1 MSICTG
7 LKQQA
12 GDGMGEK
19 KERGRFTLRFN
30 EGDPIHETAIGLLE
44 LQSPRTK
51 AQYLTISSF
60 IQTILLVLE
69 LHQIV
74 RFTLADFTAN
84 REFHPAP
91 KTLLFSCFL
100 AIITS
105 TTFGSNELKKVRKH
119 FGNHLILSY
128 SFSYETKSVSG
139 ILRWSCLSVSAASS
153 FP

>member
-1 MSICTG
+1 M
-7 LKQQA
+7 
-12 GDGMGEK
+12 
-19 KERGRFTLRFN
+19 
-30 EGDPIHETAIGLLE
+30 H
-44 LQSPRTK
+44 
-51 AQYLTISSF
+51 YLTNRLKRSFKSCLSISSF

-119 FGNHLILSY
+119 FGNQGFFRMVGRQVDKVILFPSKQG
-128 SFSYETKSVSG
+128 SKCGKMDKKEAPGQRQLFRS
-139 ILRWSCLSVSAASS
+139 LSRLNFDMDTDFVQCYNLSK
-153 FP
+153 

>member
-1 MSICTG
+1 MLTPERPFLLGVNFLPRRKAIMNSKICG
-7 LKQQA
+7 
-12 GDGMGEK
+12 
-19 KERGRFTLRFN
+19 N
-30 EGDPIHETAIGLLE
+30 
-44 LQSPRTK
+44 
-51 AQYLTISSF
+51 LTISSF

-91 KTLLFSCFL
+91 KTLLFSCFP

-105 TTFGSNELKKVRKH
+105 TIFGSNELKIVRKY
-119 FGNHLILSY
+119 FGNRVILGY

-139 ILRWSCLSVSAASS
+139 ILMCSCLSVSSGAS